1 MEEDESTA
9 LNWLVEAFPFLSID
23 AILSAYCDANGDAA
37 MAAQTLQGHPATEV
51 PAPNSLS
58 ANGCDSLNHS
68 SKKKKNQ
75 KKKEAASTSS
85 GTVSSVLGKGYIVP
99 SVQRVNS
106 KPLSMAIR
114 DANRVLFKC
123 SNGETVDER
132 LPTATVTT
140 NSAMGGQ
147 EPSSHEAAENFLCS
161 MLGEGCEL
169 NMVVIKDVLCHCGYD
184 IEKTVDQALE
194 LKFPQ
199 LCKWLYEIPQSA
211 EYNSR
216 DDSDL
221 MHVHGAHILSH
232 PGMCEGDPQQKVLET
247 LFNIPESTEHEPKY
261 MDWKSVT
268 NKLEASGEGLKFQSG
283 ELQPSLVEAS
293 VGKGDEYKFF
303 RKPAR
308 LHWDDMKSLYK
319 RAATAYTKG
328 EWANAAHLS
337 EKGRACKRMARKA
350 EESAS
355 KRIFELRNKG
365 VQNEVTIDLHG
376 QHVKEALRI
385 LKFHITLFT
394 CTPVIQRLRIITG
407 RAAQGVARGIKQSV
421 INLLQKEG
429 IGWEEENVGTIVIRL
444 EGVKDLSFEGSD
456 NDSEARSRMLWIL
469 NTWGSSPC
477 FSKCKISNVNYAL
490 GRRGPE
496 MLFQTSRDAITP
508 AFDTGNP
515 S

>member
-184 IEKTVDQALE
+184 IEKSTNMLLALSSSSFGVSDDGTSSPYKISSEGSMETDLSSDFQTVDQALE

-421 INLLQKEG
+421 RVPLNHCSLASLKTIIDYCYLL
-429 IGWEEENVGTIVIRL
+429 VGHAQVYEQWSSTFCRRKALDGKKKTL
-444 EGVKDLSFEGSD
+444 E
-456 NDSEARSRMLWIL
+456 
-469 NTWGSSPC
+469 
-477 FSKCKISNVNYAL
+477 
-490 GRRGPE
+490 
-496 MLFQTSRDAITP
+496 Q
-508 AFDTGNP
+508 
-515 S
+515 